1 MVASVVAWVAEAAAL
16 ALAPVAVVAPILR
29 SGRAL
34 LVLIGVKALGERF
47 GRVDLLAIGL
57 ALSGTALAATA
68 GSTGGSTDRPL
79 PALVLLALVGVAVV
93 GSLILARPRT
103 GVALGAS
110 AGLLHAA
117 SGVLTKEVGDAV
129 VRHGAGGLARPSTLA
144 CLAGVVGLSALA
156 QTGLQTAFQRANAAT
171 VASASSVVA
180 MSGLLVAGFVVY
192 KEALPGGW
200 AAPALIVGL
209 GVSLSGASLLVARSH
224 AAPRGTDSAAAA
236 EAGGSAEPARP
247 GREQARTA
255 DPDSKNPA
263 GLRPAGGDSPDGST
277 SSGEPS
283 SEEPSSRKKEGTQ
296 P

>member
-16 ALAPVAVVAPILR
+16 ALAPIAVVAPIIR

-47 GRVDLLAIGL
+47 ERIDLLAIGL
-57 ALSGTALAATA
+57 ALSGTALAAIA

-79 PALVLLALVGVAVV
+79 PALVLLILVGAAVV

-129 VRHGAGGLARPSTLA
+129 VRHGAGGLARPTTLA

-209 GVSLSGASLLVARSH
+209 GMSLSGASLLLARSH
-224 AAPRGTDSAAAA
+224 ASVPPTNSLTTVEAGTSAEVARPRPEPERAA
-236 EAGGSAEPARP
+236 E
-247 GREQARTA
+247 
-255 DPDSKNPA
+255 PDSEGGA
-263 GLRPAGGDSPDGST
+263 TGRPAGGGASFR
-277 SSGEPS
+277 SGE
-283 SEEPSSRKKEGTQ
+283 EGGERRR